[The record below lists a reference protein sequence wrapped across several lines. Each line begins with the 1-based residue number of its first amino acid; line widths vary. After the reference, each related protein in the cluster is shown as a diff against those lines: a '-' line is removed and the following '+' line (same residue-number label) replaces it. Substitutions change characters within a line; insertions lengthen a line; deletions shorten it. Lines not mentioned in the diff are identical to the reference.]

1 VSLVLDAVA
10 RHARERPETRAL
22 HGAGSSLSWREL
34 ATEIVAVA
42 AGLDRGLQGMSPD
55 APVAVALDNG
65 PAWVVVDLALMSL
78 GRPAL
83 PLPGFF
89 TADQGR
95 HALADAGACLIVRP
109 ATRADAMP
117 LMAAGAALAATP
129 TGLPPRALH
138 PGAAKITYT
147 SGSTATPKG
156 VCLSLAQMEAT
167 GAALVEAIGIE
178 FAGDHLAVLPLGV
191 LLENVAGLYPTLLAG
206 GAYHAPGL
214 ADLGFGD
221 GLRADMARMAGVI
234 RARGISSLILTPELL
249 RGLAAHLLAEGL
261 RLPGLKLAAVGG
273 AKISP
278 GLLAAARAAGL
289 PAYEGYGLSECA
301 SVVALN
307 TPAADRPGTVGRVL
321 PHLSVSIAGDGEVV
335 VGPDAFL
342 GYVGGP
348 PRSGPLRTGDL
359 GSIDADGFLAIDG
372 RKSNLLITAFGRN
385 VSPEW
390 VESELAAEPEIGQ
403 AAVFG
408 EAARDLCAVV
418 VPGRAEVPAEAI
430 QAAIDRANRR
440 LPVYAHV
447 GRWTLSAPFAL
458 ARGELT
464 ANGRLRRAAIH
475 ETHRTFIDNLS
486 RPSDALFR

>member
-1 VSLVLDAVA
+1 
-10 RHARERPETRAL
+10 
-22 HGAGSSLSWREL
+22 
-34 ATEIVAVA
+34 
-42 AGLDRGLQGMSPD
+42 
-55 APVAVALDNG
+55 
-65 PAWVVVDLALMSL
+65 
-78 GRPAL
+78 
-83 PLPGFF
+83 
-89 TADQGR
+89 
-95 HALADAGACLIVRP
+95 
-109 ATRADAMP
+109 MP
-117 LMAAGAALAATP
+117 FMAAGAALAATP
-129 TGLPPRALH
+129 TRLPSRPLH
-138 PGAAKITYT
+138 PGTAKITYT

-167 GAALVEAIGIE
+167 AAALVEAIGVE

-191 LLENVAGLYPTLLAG
+191 LLENVAGLYPTVLAG

-214 ADLGFGD
+214 ARLGFGD
-221 GLRADMARMAGVI
+221 GLRADMARMSDFIA
-234 RARGISSLILTPELL
+234 AREISSLILTPELL
-249 RGLAAHLLAEGL
+249 RGLTAHLHMGGP
-261 RLPGLKLAAVGG
+261 RLPQLKLAAVGG

-278 GLLAAARAAGL
+278 GLIAAARAVGL

-307 TPAADRPGTVGRVL
+307 TPPADRAGTVGRTL
-321 PHLSVSIAGDGEVV
+321 PHLSVSIAADGEVV

-359 GSIDADGFLAIDG
+359 GSLDADGFLSIDG
-372 RKSNLLITAFGRN
+372 RKSNILITAFGRN

-408 EAARDLCAVV
+408 EAASNLCAVV
-418 VPGRAEVPAEAI
+418 VPAHAGVPIEAI

-440 LPVYAHV
+440 LPVYAQV
-447 GRWTLSAPFAL
+447 DRWTLSPPFAL
-458 ARGELT
+458 SRGELT

-475 ETHRTFIDNLS
+475 EAHLPFIDNLS
-486 RPSDALFR
+486 RAADALF